1 MVKTPKEILAETV
14 QISQDFERKL
24 NELEARRKEILAA
37 AIRDAERTRMSSV
50 RQFIQRLFG
59 SAKTV

>member
-14 QISQDFERKL
+14 QISKDFERKL

-37 AIRDAERTRMSSV
+37 AIRDAEQTKMSSV
-50 RQFIQRLFG
+50 RQFIQRLLG

>member
-14 QISQDFERKL
+14 QISKDFERKL
-24 NELEARRKEILAA
+24 NELEARRKEIVAS
-37 AIRDAERTRMSSV
+37 AIRDAELRKMSAV